1 MTKAAGLGIDLL
13 EIDRIERALERRPNL
28 AHRLFTEGELEFCN
42 SKARPARH
50 LAARFCAKEATVK
63 ALQLSACPLK
73 EIEITGGG
81 SEPPTVF
88 LQGSAK
94 AAAERLGVDVV
105 ISLTHNRHSAAA
117 VASLVRQ

>member
-13 EIDRIERALERRPNL
+13 EIERIERALERRPNL
-28 AHRLFTEGELEFCN
+28 ARRLFTEGELAFCM

-63 ALQLSACPLK
+63 ALDLSGCPLK

-81 SEPPTVF
+81 SQAPKVS
-88 LQGSAK
+88 LHGSAR
-94 AAAERLGVDVV
+94 AAANDLGVAVV

-117 VASLVRQ
+117 VASLVRE